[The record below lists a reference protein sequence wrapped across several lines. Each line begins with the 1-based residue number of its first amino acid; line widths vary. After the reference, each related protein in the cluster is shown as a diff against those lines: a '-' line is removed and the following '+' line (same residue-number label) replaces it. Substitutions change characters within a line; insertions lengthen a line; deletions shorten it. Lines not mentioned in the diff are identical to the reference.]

1 MFNFFPYFFCWVK
14 VDVVYPIFFYCF
26 NFYKISMIVCLY
38 VFVSILFL
46 WKKTKQFKKITVIY
60 KIVYLLG
67 ILYRTLCDT
76 NNFVCVRYAFIIAF
90 FVFMSKSLLL
100 FYWLFSRILI
110 YGIILIYLCMCV
122 SVSFDIFVILD
133 YFIRFVCRIDH
144 PSVRPFVC
152 IRLWA

>member
-1 MFNFFPYFFCWVK
+1 MSCTQYFSIVLTF
-14 VDVVYPIFFYCF
+14 IR
-26 NFYKISMIVCLY
+26 ISMVVCLY

-110 YGIILIYLCMCV
+110 YGIILIYLCMCMSACMLLISLLSLTILYDL
-122 SVSFDIFVILD
+122 SVELT
-133 YFIRFVCRIDH
+133 IRL
-144 PSVRPFVC
+144 SVRLSV
-152 IRLWA
+152 